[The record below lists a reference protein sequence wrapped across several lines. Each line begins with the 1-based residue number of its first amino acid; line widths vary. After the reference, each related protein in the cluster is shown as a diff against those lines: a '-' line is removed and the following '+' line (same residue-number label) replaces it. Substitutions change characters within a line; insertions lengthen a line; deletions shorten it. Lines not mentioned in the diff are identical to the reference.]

1 MVKWKKLHNKGEMI
15 MRVSANTS
23 SLTKRFSTE
32 EAIRRYAKAGFD
44 CLDFSIS
51 QPWGPENPAYG
62 DDYLENA
69 RRIRAAADECGIPF
83 NQAHAPFRFSVEESV
98 NWETEIF
105 PKQVR
110 ALEICAILG
119 VEILVIHPI
128 HHMDFRGNEKIL
140 HDINMA
146 YFKKLIPYAEK
157 YNVKIAIENMW
168 RRDPNRKF
176 ISHDTCSQPEEH
188 AAWIDELNHP
198 NIVACLDLGHSAL
211 VGVEPEDAIRY
222 LGADRLKSL
231 HVHDVDYI
239 SDLHTLPF
247 QGKTNWMEITKA
259 LKDIGYQGDLTY
271 EAGTFL
277 QNYPDELLDS
287 PLRFMVE
294 TGRILISLIEG

>member
-1 MVKWKKLHNKGEMI
+1 
-15 MRVSANTS
+15 MRLSISTGT
-23 SLTKRFSTE
+23 LTKRFGLE
-32 EAIRRYAKAGFD
+32 EAIRRYAAAGFD
-44 CLDFSIS
+44 CLDIDLSF
-51 QPWGPENPAYG
+51 PWGEQNPAYG
-62 DDYLENA
+62 DNYKENA
-69 RRIRAAADECGIPF
+69 KRIRAVAEECGICF
-83 NQAHAPFRFSVEESV
+83 NQSHAPFRFSVEESE
-98 NWETEIF
+98 NWEVDIL
-105 PKQVR
+105 PLQIR
-110 ALEICAILG
+110 SLEFCSLLG
-119 VEILVIHPI
+119 VEVIVIHPI
-128 HHMDFRGNEKIL
+128 HHMDYFGNEQKL
-140 HDINMA
+140 HDINMT
-146 YFKKLIPYAEK
+146 YYKKLIPYAEK
-157 YNVKIAIENMW
+157 WGVKIGVENMW
-168 RRDPNRKF
+168 RRDPKRKF

-259 LKDIGYQGDLTY
+259 LKEIGYQGDLTY